1 MVASS
6 GTLTFLSRIAR
17 RTRARRPMSQLSMMT
32 LSSTYAPAWTL
43 TPLPR
48 MEPFTRPPDKI
59 HPPET
64 IESTASPR
72 RFSSSKVNLAGG
84 RVKGSILGRGVKVHA
99 GAYVEDSVIMD
110 NCDIGR
116 RARVRRAILDKNVK
130 VPEDATIGY
139 DAEQDRRLYHVTES
153 GLVVVEGNRSAV
165 DITTVFV

>member
-48 MEPFTRPPDKI
+48 MEPFTRPPAKFTFD
-59 HPPET
+59 ELN
-64 IESTASPR
+64 R
-72 RFSSSKVNLAGG
+72 RGEAVDSIVSGGCILSGG

-99 GAYVEDSVIMD
+99 GAYVEDS
-110 NCDIGR
+110 
-116 RARVRRAILDKNVK
+116 
-130 VPEDATIGY
+130 
-139 DAEQDRRLYHVTES
+139 
-153 GLVVVEGNRSAV
+153 
-165 DITTVFV
+165 